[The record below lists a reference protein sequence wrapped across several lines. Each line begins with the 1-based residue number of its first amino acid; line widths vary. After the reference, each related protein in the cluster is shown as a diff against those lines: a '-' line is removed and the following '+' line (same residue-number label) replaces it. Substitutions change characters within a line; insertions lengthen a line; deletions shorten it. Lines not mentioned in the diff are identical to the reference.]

1 MPAIRFEGTESF
13 PAPPADV
20 FAKLA
25 DAGWLARALPEAEVT
40 ETAPDR
46 AAWKVRPKFAFMAGN
61 LDTTAEVLGRAA
73 NEQVRYRIV
82 STSVGA
88 HSTVDARLEFGPAD
102 GGGTAVKWVS
112 DVTELG
118 GLLKLVPRGLIQ
130 AAAQKV
136 ITDVWAAI
144 RQRLAD

>member
-1 MPAIRFEGTESF
+1 MIRFEGVESF
-13 PAPPADV
+13 PVPPADV

-61 LDTTAEVLGRAA
+61 LDTTADVLGRAA
-73 NEQVRYRIV
+73 DEQVRYRVV

-88 HSTVDARLEFGPAD
+88 RSAVDARLDFSPAD
-102 GGGTAVKWVS
+102 GGTAVRWAC

-136 ITDVWAAI
+136 IADVWASI
-144 RQRLAD
+144 RRRLTD

>member
-1 MPAIRFEGTESF
+1 MIRFEGVESF
-13 PAPPADV
+13 PVPPADV

-40 ETAPDR
+40 QTAPDR

-73 NEQVRYRIV
+73 DEQVRYRIV

-88 HSTVDARLEFGPAD
+88 RSTVDARLDFRPAD
-102 GGGTAVKWVS
+102 GGTAVRWDC

-136 ITDVWAAI
+136 IADVWASI
-144 RQRLAD
+144 RRRLTD

>member
-1 MPAIRFEGTESF
+1 MIRFEGVESF
-13 PAPPADV
+13 PVAPADV
-20 FAKLA
+20 FAKLS
-25 DAGWLARALPEAEVT
+25 DAGWLARALPEAVVT
-40 ETAPDR
+40 ETAADR

-61 LDTTAEVLGRAA
+61 LDTTAEVLGRSAD
-73 NEQVRYRIV
+73 EQVRYRVI

-88 HSTVDARLEFGPAD
+88 RSSVDASLEFRPAAGD
-102 GGGTAVKWVS
+102 GTAVQWVC

-136 ITDVWAAI
+136 IADVWASI
-144 RQRLAD
+144 RQRLVD

>member
-1 MPAIRFEGTESF
+1 MIRFEGVESF
-13 PAPPADV
+13 PVSPAAA

-40 ETAPDR
+40 ETAADR

-61 LDTTAEVLGRAA
+61 LDTTAEVVGRSA

-82 STSVGA
+82 SRGVGS
-88 HSTVDARLEFGPAD
+88 HSAVDASLEFGPSD
-102 GGGTAVKWVS
+102 DGGTAVHWVG

-118 GLLKLVPRGLIQ
+118 GLLKLVPRGLVQ

-136 ITDVWAAI
+136 IADVWAAV
-144 RQRLAD
+144 RQRLSD

>member
-1 MPAIRFEGTESF
+1 MIRFEGVESF
-13 PAPPADV
+13 PVPPAAV
-20 FAKLA
+20 FAKLS

-61 LDTTAEVLGRAA
+61 LDTTAEVVNRTAD
-73 NEQVRYRIV
+73 ERVRYKIV
-82 STSVGA
+82 SRGVGSS
-88 HSTVDARLEFGPAD
+88 STVDAKLEFGPAD
-102 GGGTAVKWVS
+102 GGGTAVKWVG

-118 GLLKLVPRGLIQ
+118 GLLKLVPRGLVQ

-136 ITDVWAAI
+136 IADVWAAV

>member
-1 MPAIRFEGTESF
+1 MIRFEGVESF
-13 PAPPADV
+13 PAPPAAV

-61 LDTTAEVLGRAA
+61 LDTTAEVVNRTAD
-73 NEQVRYRIV
+73 ERVRYRIV
-82 STSVGA
+82 SRGVGSS
-88 HSTVDARLEFGPAD
+88 STVDADLEFGPGP
-102 GGGTAVKWVS
+102 GGGTAVKWVG

-118 GLLKLVPRGLIQ
+118 GLLKLVPRGLVQ
-130 AAAQKV
+130 AAAHKV
-136 ITDVWAAI
+136 ITDVWAAV

>member
-1 MPAIRFEGTESF
+1 MIHFEGVESF
-13 PAPPADV
+13 PVPPADV
-20 FAKLA
+20 FAKLS
-25 DAGWLARALPEAEVT
+25 DAGWLARTLPDAEVT

-61 LDTTAEVLGRAA
+61 LDTNAEVTGRSAD
-73 NEQVRYRIV
+73 EQVRYRVV

-88 HSTVDARLEFGPAD
+88 KSTVDARLDFRPSD
-102 GGGTAVKWVS
+102 GDGTAVQWAC

-118 GLLKLVPRGLIQ
+118 GLLKLVPHGLIQ

-136 ITDVWAAI
+136 IADVWASI
-144 RQRLAD
+144 RQRLMD

>member
-1 MPAIRFEGTESF
+1 MIRFEGVESF
-13 PAPPADV
+13 PVPPADV
-20 FAKLA
+20 FAKLS

-46 AAWKVRPKFAFMAGN
+46 AAWKVRPKFAFMAGT
-61 LDTTAEVLGRAA
+61 LDTAAEVSAGRPASGSATGSSAPASGPGVRWTPSWTSARPTAA
-73 NEQVRYRIV
+73 
-82 STSVGA
+82 
-88 HSTVDARLEFGPAD
+88 
-102 GGGTAVKWVS
+102 TAVQWAG

-118 GLLKLVPRGLIQ
+118 GLLKMVPRGLIQ

-136 ITDVWAAI
+136 IADVWASI

>member
-1 MPAIRFEGTESF
+1 MIRFEGVESF
-13 PAPPADV
+13 PVSPADV
-20 FAKLA
+20 FAKLS

-40 ETAPDR
+40 QTAPDR

-61 LDTTAEVLGRAA
+61 LDTTAEVLGRS
-73 NEQVRYRIV
+73 NDEQVRYRIV

-88 HSTVDARLEFGPAD
+88 KSTVDASLDFRPAD
-102 GGGTAVKWVS
+102 GGTAVQWGC

-130 AAAQKV
+130 AAAQRV
-136 ITDVWAAI
+136 IADVWASI
-144 RQRLAD
+144 RQRLAG

>member
-1 MPAIRFEGTESF
+1 MIRFEGVESF
-13 PAPPADV
+13 PQAPAAM
-20 FAKLA
+20 FEKLS

-61 LDTTAEVLGRAA
+61 LDTTAEVLGRSV
-73 NEQVRYRIV
+73 NEQVSYRIT

-88 HSTVDARLEFGPAD
+88 KSTMDASLTFRPTD
-102 GGGTAVKWVS
+102 GGGTAVQWVG
-112 DVTELG
+112 DLTELG
-118 GLLKLVPRGLIQ
+118 GLLKLVPHGLIH

-136 ITDVWAAI
+136 IADVWASI